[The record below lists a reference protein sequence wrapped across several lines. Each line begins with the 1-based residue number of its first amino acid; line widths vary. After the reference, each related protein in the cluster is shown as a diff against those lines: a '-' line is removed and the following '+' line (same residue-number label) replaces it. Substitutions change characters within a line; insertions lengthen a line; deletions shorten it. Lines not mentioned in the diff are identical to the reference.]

1 MKLSELL
8 DGVELLEKTGDWEIR
23 SVVNDSRRVG
33 EGDLFVCI
41 AGASSDGHD
50 YAAAALEKGA
60 AAVICQRDLGLPNQV
75 LVADTHWAYGKIA
88 ANFYGNPAKKLK
100 LIGVTGTK
108 GKTTVTSLI
117 KAILTR
123 TGKKV
128 GLIGTIQNEIG
139 DEIIH
144 AENTTP
150 DAMEL
155 ESLYARMAESGCE
168 YCVMEVSSHAL
179 DQERIGDSWYQVA
192 VFTNL
197 SHEHLDYHKDME
209 SYFQAKKKLFSRCD
223 KAVVNLDDGYGRRI
237 AEDCSCPVMT
247 FSLDQ
252 EAELK
257 AFDLFCHPD
266 SVDFRFSYQGVESRM
281 HFAMPGAFSVRNV
294 LAAMGAC
301 LQLGV
306 CLETITGALAQV
318 QGVRGRNEILTS
330 GRDFTVICDYAHSP
344 DSIENILG
352 ALKDTVKGRLVSL
365 FGCGGD
371 RDRTKRPLMGEAA
384 AAHSD
389 FVIVTSDNPRTE
401 DPDAIIAEILPGI
414 QGKGVPY
421 TVIPNRR
428 EAIFYAVAHAEPG
441 DTIVLCGKGHE
452 DYQVIGHEKHHFDER
467 EVVAEALAAR
477 DAAAS
482 GQES

>member
-8 DGVELLEKTGDWEIR
+8 DGIEALRGVSDREIGN
-23 SVVNDSRRVG
+23 VTNDSRKV
-33 EGDLFVCI
+33 EKGDLFVCI
-41 AGASSDGHD
+41 TGAASDGHD
-50 YAAAALEKGA
+50 YAAAALQKGA
-60 AAVICQRDLGLPNQV
+60 AAVVCERDLGLENQV
-75 LVADTHWAYGKIA
+75 LVADTHGAYGKIA
-88 ANFYGNPAKKLK
+88 ANFYGNPSKKLK

-123 TGKKV
+123 TGQKV

-139 DEIIH
+139 DEVLH
-144 AENTTP
+144 TENTTP

-155 ESLYARMAESGCE
+155 ERLYRKMVEAGCE

-179 DQERIGDSWYQVA
+179 DQERIGDSHYEVA

-209 SYFQAKKKLFSRCD
+209 SYFAAKKKLFSRCD
-223 KAVVNLDDGYGRRI
+223 KAVVNVDDAYGRRI
-237 AEDCSCPVMT
+237 AADCTCPVMT
-247 FSLDQ
+247 FSLEE
-252 EAELK
+252 EADLR
-257 AFDLFCHPD
+257 AFRLTCHPD
-266 SVDFRFSYQGVESRM
+266 SVDFRFGYEGVESRL

-306 CLETITGALAQV
+306 CLETITGALSEV
-318 QGVRGRNEILTS
+318 KGVRGRNENLTP
-330 GRDFTVICDYAHSP
+330 GREFTVICDYAHTP

-352 ALKDTVKGRLVSL
+352 ALKETVKGRLIAL

-384 AAHSD
+384 AEHSD

-401 DPDAIIAEILPGI
+401 DPDAIIAEILPGVE
-414 QGKGVPY
+414 GKNTPY
-421 TVIPNRR
+421 KVIPNRR
-428 EAIFYAVAHAEPG
+428 EAIFYAVENAKPG

-452 DYQVIGHEKHHFDER
+452 DYQIIGHEKHHFDER
-467 EVVAEALAAR
+467 EVVAEAVAAR
-477 DAAAS
+477 D
-482 GQES
+482 GK

>member
-8 DGVELLEKTGDWEIR
+8 EGVELLGSVEDPEVR
-23 SVVNDSRRVG
+23 NVVNDSRKVG

-41 AGASSDGHD
+41 AGAASDGHN

-60 AAVICQRDLGLPNQV
+60 AAVVCERDLGLPRQV
-75 LVADTHWAYGKIA
+75 LTPDTHKAYGKIA
-88 ANFYGNPAKKLK
+88 ANFYGNPGKKLK

-139 DEIIH
+139 DEAIP

-155 ESLYARMAESGCE
+155 ESLYARMVEAGCE

-179 DQERIGDSWYQVA
+179 DQERIGDSHYQTA

-223 KAVVNLDDGYGRRI
+223 TAVVNLDDEHGRRI
-237 AEDCSCPVMT
+237 AEDCACPLLT
-247 FSLDQ
+247 FSLERD
-252 EAELK
+252 ADLK
-257 AFDLFCHPD
+257 AFDLTCHPD

-306 CLETITGALAQV
+306 CLETITGALSQV
-318 QGVRGRNEILTS
+318 KGVRGRNENLTP
-330 GRDFTVICDYAHSP
+330 GRDFTVICDYAHTP
-344 DSIENILG
+344 DSIDNILG
-352 ALKDTVKGRLVSL
+352 ALKDTVKGRLISL

-401 DPDAIIAEILPGI
+401 DPDAIIAEILPGVE
-414 QGKGVPY
+414 GKGVPY
-421 TVIPNRR
+421 TVISNRR
-428 EAIFYAVAHAEPG
+428 EAIFYAVKHARPG

-452 DYQVIGHEKHHFDER
+452 DYQIIGHEKHHFDER

-477 DAAAS
+477 DA
-482 GQES
+482 E

>member
-8 DGVELLEKTGDWEIR
+8 DGIEALQGVSDREIGN
-23 SVVNDSRRVG
+23 VTNDSRKV
-33 EGDLFVCI
+33 EKGDLFVCI
-41 AGASSDGHD
+41 TGAASDGHD
-50 YAAAALEKGA
+50 YAAAALQKGA
-60 AAVICQRDLGLPNQV
+60 AAVVCERDLGLENQV
-75 LVADTHWAYGKIA
+75 LVADTHGAYGKIA
-88 ANFYGNPAKKLK
+88 ANFYGNPSKKLK

-123 TGKKV
+123 TGQKV

-139 DEIIH
+139 DEVLH
-144 AENTTP
+144 TENTTP

-155 ESLYARMAESGCE
+155 ERLYRKMVEAGCE

-179 DQERIGDSWYQVA
+179 DQERIGDSHYEVA

-209 SYFQAKKKLFSRCD
+209 SYFAAKKKLFSRCD
-223 KAVVNLDDGYGRRI
+223 KAVVNVDDAYGRRI
-237 AEDCSCPVMT
+237 AADCTCPVMT
-247 FSLDQ
+247 FSLEE
-252 EAELK
+252 EADLR
-257 AFDLFCHPD
+257 AFQLTCHPD
-266 SVDFRFSYQGVESRM
+266 SVDFRFGYEGVESRL

-294 LAAMGAC
+294 LAAMGVC
-301 LQLGV
+301 LQVGV
-306 CLETITGALAQV
+306 CLETITGALSEV
-318 QGVRGRNEILTS
+318 KGVRGRNENLTP
-330 GRDFTVICDYAHSP
+330 GREFTVICDYAHTP

-352 ALKDTVKGRLVSL
+352 ALKETVKGRLIAL

-384 AAHSD
+384 AEHSD

-401 DPDAIIAEILPGI
+401 DPDAIIAEILPGVE
-414 QGKGVPY
+414 GKNTPY
-421 TVIPNRR
+421 KVIPNRR
-428 EAIFYAVAHAEPG
+428 EAIFYAVENAKPG

-452 DYQVIGHEKHHFDER
+452 DYQIIGHEKHHFDER
-467 EVVAEALAAR
+467 EVVAEAVAAR
-477 DAAAS
+477 D
-482 GQES
+482 GK

>member
-8 DGVELLEKTGDWEIR
+8 CGIELLHNIDDRDINN
-23 SVVNDSRRVG
+23 VVNDSRRV
-33 EGDLFVCI
+33 EKGDLFVCI
-41 AGASSDGHD
+41 QGFSSDGHD
-50 YAAAALEKGA
+50 FAAAALEKGA
-60 AAVICQRDLGLPNQV
+60 AAVVCQRDLGLENQV
-75 LVADTHWAYGKIA
+75 LVPDTHQAYGKIA
-88 ANFYGNPAKKLK
+88 ANFYGNPAQKLK

-123 TGKKV
+123 TGQKV

-144 AENTTP
+144 TENTTP

-155 ESLYARMAESGCE
+155 ERLYACMVEAGCE

-179 DQERIGDSWYQVA
+179 DQERIGDSHYQVA

-223 KAVVNLDDGYGRRI
+223 TAVINLDDQYGCRLTK
-237 AEDCSCPVMT
+237 ECTCPIMT
-247 FSLDQ
+247 FSLEN
-252 EAELK
+252 EADLQ
-257 AFDLFCHPD
+257 AFDLHCHPD
-266 SVDFRFSYQGVESRM
+266 SVDFRFTYQGVESRL
-281 HFAMPGAFSVRNV
+281 HFAMPGTFSVRNV

-306 CLETITGALAQV
+306 CLETIIGALSEV
-318 QGVRGRNEILTS
+318 KGVRGRNEILTS

-344 DSIENILG
+344 DSIDNILG
-352 ALKDTVKGRLVSL
+352 ALKSTVKGRLVSL

-401 DPDAIIAEILPGI
+401 DPDAIIKEILPGVE
-414 QGKGVPY
+414 GKGVPY
-421 TVIPNRR
+421 KVIPNRR
-428 EAIFYAVAHAEPG
+428 EAIFYAIENAQPG

-452 DYQVIGHEKHHFDER
+452 DYQIIGHEKHHFDER

-477 DAAAS
+477 DAARK
-482 GQES
+482 ED